1 MEVDELFLLAFQAL
15 RRNVGRTLLTMLGI
29 IIGIASVITIMS
41 LGAGSTES
49 IVGEISAF
57 GANVL
62 TVSPGKSRRGPGGS
76 SNTVVTLVSEDAEKI
91 EDLANVEK
99 ISRTINGNKT
109 IVANSESTNSQIS
122 GVDAAY
128 ESINSVEF
136 TTGGFFD
143 EGDVLSA
150 AKDVVLGDE
159 VIEDLFG
166 EDSAQYVIGET
177 VRIDG
182 RVFQIVGVMTDS
194 GDALVPI
201 TTAQNILF
209 GQNHLGSISVY
220 VTDSELIDA
229 VSADIEELLLI
240 EHDIE
245 DPELADFNVSNSQ
258 SFVDTI
264 SSVTGTLTT
273 LLSGIAA
280 ISLVVGGIGIMNIML
295 VTVTERTKEIGL
307 LKAIGAKDQNIL
319 AQFLIEAVVLTIS
332 GGVIGILLGAGIAF
346 IASQAMSIPFV
357 IENSSILL
365 SFGVSVGVGIVF
377 GYYPASQAAK
387 LNPIDAL
394 RYE

>member
-1 MEVDELFLLAFQAL
+1 MEINELLLLAFQSL
-15 RRNVGRTLLTMLGI
+15 RRNIARTLLTMLGI

-49 IVGEISAF
+49 IVSEISSF

-62 TVSPGKSRRGPGGS
+62 TVSPGKSRRGPGRGG
-76 SNTVVTLVSEDAEKI
+76 NTVTTLVSDDAESI
-91 EDLANVEK
+91 EDLANVEAV
-99 ISRTINGNKT
+99 SRTINGSKN
-109 IVANSESTNSQIS
+109 IVANSESVSTQIS
-122 GVDAAY
+122 GVDASYAT
-128 ESINSVEF
+128 INSAEF
-136 TTGGFFD
+136 TTGSFFD

-159 VIEDLFG
+159 VVEDLFG
-166 EDSAQYVIGET
+166 EDSASYVIGET

-194 GDALVPI
+194 SSAFIPI

-209 GQNHLGSISVY
+209 GQNHLDSISVY
-220 VTDSELIDA
+220 VTDSELIDT
-229 VSADIEELLLI
+229 VTTDIEELLMI

-245 DPELADFNVSNSQ
+245 DEDLVDFNVSNSQ
-258 SFVDTI
+258 TFVDTI
-264 SSVTGTLTT
+264 STVTGTLTT

-295 VTVTERTKEIGL
+295 VTITERTKEIGL
-307 LKAIGAKDQNIL
+307 LKAIGAKDENIL
-319 AQFLIEAVVLTIS
+319 AQFLIEAVVLTV
-332 GGVIGILLGAGIAF
+332 GGGLIGIVLGAGIAF
-346 IASQAMSIPFV
+346 VASQMMSIPFIV
-357 IENSSILL
+357 KSSSVLL
-365 SFGVSVGVGIVF
+365 SFGVSVGVGILF
-377 GYYPASQAAK
+377 GYYPAQQAAK

>member
-1 MEVDELFLLAFQAL
+1 MEIDELFILAFQSL
-15 RRNVGRTLLTMLGI
+15 RRNIARTLLTMLGI

-62 TVSPGKSRRGPGGS
+62 TVSPGKARRGPGES
-76 SNTVVTLVSEDAEKI
+76 SNTVTTLVNDDVEAIKK
-91 EDLANVEK
+91 LANVEMVGRVVSK
-99 ISRTINGNKT
+99 SKT
-109 IVANSESTNSQIS
+109 VTANSESTNAQIF
-122 GVDAAY
+122 GVDANY
-128 ESINSVEF
+128 SQINSLDFEI
-136 TTGGFFD
+136 GDFFD
-143 EGDVLSA
+143 DSDVVSG

-166 EDSAQYVIGET
+166 EDATEYVMGET

-182 RVFQIVGVMTDS
+182 RVFQIVGIIPES
-194 GDALVPI
+194 SSAYVPI

-209 GQNHLGSISVY
+209 GQNYLDSISVY
-220 VTDSELIDA
+220 VTEIELIDS
-229 VSADIEELLLI
+229 VTADIEELLLDK
-240 EHDIE
+240 HDID
-245 DPELADFNVSNSQ
+245 DPELADFNVRGSQ

-264 SSVTGTLTT
+264 SSVTGTLTA

-307 LKAIGAKDQNIL
+307 LKAIGAKDKNIL
-319 AQFLIEAVVLTIS
+319 AQFLIEAIVLTVS
-332 GGVIGILLGAGIAF
+332 GGVIGIALGSSVAF
-346 IASQAMSIPFV
+346 IASNIMNISFV
-357 IENSSILL
+357 IKVSSILL
-365 SFGVSVGVGIVF
+365 SFGVSVAVGIIF
-377 GYYPASQAAK
+377 GYYPAKEAAK
-387 LNPIDAL
+387 LHPIDAL